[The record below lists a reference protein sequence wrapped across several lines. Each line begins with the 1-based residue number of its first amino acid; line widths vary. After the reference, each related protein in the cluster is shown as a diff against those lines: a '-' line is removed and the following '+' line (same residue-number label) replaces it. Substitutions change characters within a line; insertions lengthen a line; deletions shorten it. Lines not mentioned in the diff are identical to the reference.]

1 MIAGALKKTPST
13 NRVPSV
19 GGAAYGTGVTI
30 SILPVT
36 GVGEIVPGTDLAL
49 ALTAALDSDGGAAL
63 IDGDVLVV
71 TQKIVSKAE
80 DRYLD
85 LGEVIPSSEAEE
97 LAITTRKD
105 PRLVEMVLRESEA
118 VVRSAPFVLIT
129 RHRLGMVMANA
140 GIDQSNLGPGGE
152 DRILLL
158 PLDPDASAEAIRE
171 TVCRHTGKSVA
182 VVISDSFGRPWR
194 NGVVNVAIGAAGLA
208 SIVDERGKADRN
220 GRILGVTQ
228 IALADAIASAA
239 GLIMGEAAEG
249 IPAAIVRGVELH
261 AGDASP
267 ARALLRPAA
276 EDLFR

>member
-1 MIAGALKKTPST
+1 M
-13 NRVPSV
+13 
-19 GGAAYGTGVTI
+19 TI
-30 SILPVT
+30 SILPIT
-36 GVGEIVPGTDLAL
+36 GIGEIMPGADLAL
-49 ALTAALDSDGGAAL
+49 LLAAAIDADSATMLA
-63 IDGDVLVV
+63 DGDILVV

-85 LGEVIPSSEAEE
+85 LRDVSPSPEAEE
-97 LAITTRKD
+97 LAVATRKD

-129 RHRLGMVMANA
+129 RHKLGMVMANA

-152 DRILLL
+152 ERILLL
-158 PLDPDASAEAIRE
+158 PLDPDASAEAIRDA
-171 TVCRHTGKSVA
+171 VHRHTGKSVA

-228 IALADAIASAA
+228 IALADSIASAA

-261 AGDASP
+261 AESASP

>member
-1 MIAGALKKTPST
+1 M
-13 NRVPSV
+13 
-19 GGAAYGTGVTI
+19 TI
-30 SILPVT
+30 SILPIT
-36 GVGEIVPGTDLAL
+36 GVSEIMPGADLAL
-49 ALTAALDSDGGAAL
+49 VLTATIDGDDATML
-63 IDGDVLVV
+63 IDGDILVV

-85 LGEVIPSSEAEE
+85 LGDIVPSPEAEA
-97 LAITTRKD
+97 LAVTTRKD

-118 VVRSAPFVLIT
+118 VVRSAPHVLIT
-129 RHRLGMVMANA
+129 RHRLGMVVANA

-158 PLDPDASAEAIRE
+158 PLDPDASAAAIRD
-171 TVCRHTGKSVA
+171 TVYRHTGRSVA

-228 IALADAIASAA
+228 IALADAIAAAA

-261 AGDASP
+261 TADAST
-267 ARALLRPAA
+267 AQALLRPAA

>member
-1 MIAGALKKTPST
+1 M
-13 NRVPSV
+13 
-19 GGAAYGTGVTI
+19 TI
-30 SILPVT
+30 SILPVK
-36 GVGEIVPGTDLAL
+36 GVGEITPGTDLARVL
-49 ALTAALDSDGGAAL
+49 TDAMEGDDAIALSDGD
-63 IDGDVLVV
+63 ILVV

-80 DRYLD
+80 GRYCD
-85 LGEVIPSSEAEE
+85 LRHIVPSPEAEE
-97 LAITTRKD
+97 LAAVTRKD
-105 PRLVEMVLRESEA
+105 PRLVEMILRESEA

-158 PLDPDASAEAIRE
+158 PLDPDASAEGIRD
-171 TVCRHTGKSVA
+171 TVYRRTGQSVA

-228 IALADAIASAA
+228 VALADAVASAA

-249 IPAAIVRGVELH
+249 IPAAIVRGVALH
-261 AGDASP
+261 SAHASP

>member
-1 MIAGALKKTPST
+1 M
-13 NRVPSV
+13 
-19 GGAAYGTGVTI
+19 TI
-30 SILPVT
+30 SILPIT
-36 GVGEIVPGTDLAL
+36 GVGEIAPGTDLAV
-49 ALTAALDSDGGAAL
+49 ALTGAIEGDDTTALV
-63 IDGDVLVV
+63 DGDILVV

-85 LGEVIPSSEAEE
+85 LRDITPSPEAEA
-97 LAITTRKD
+97 LAATTRKD

-129 RHRLGMVMANA
+129 RHKLGMVMANA

-158 PLDPDASAEAIRE
+158 PLDPDASAEAIRDA
-171 TVCRHTGKSVA
+171 VCRHSGKSVA

-228 IALADAIASAA
+228 IALADSIASAA

-249 IPAAIVRGVELH
+249 IPAAIVRGVDLH
-261 AGDASP
+261 AANASP
-267 ARALLRPAA
+267 AKALLRPAA

>member
-1 MIAGALKKTPST
+1 M
-13 NRVPSV
+13 
-19 GGAAYGTGVTI
+19 TI

-49 ALTAALDSDGGAAL
+49 ALTTALDSDSEAAL

-85 LGEVIPSSEAEE
+85 LCDVIPSSEAEE

-158 PLDPDASAEAIRE
+158 PLDPDASAEAIRD
-171 TVCRHTGKSVA
+171 TVYRHTGKSVA

-249 IPAAIVRGVELH
+249 IPAAIVRGIELH
-261 AGDASP
+261 AADASP
-267 ARALLRPAA
+267 AKALLRPAA

>member
-1 MIAGALKKTPST
+1 
-13 NRVPSV
+13 
-19 GGAAYGTGVTI
+19 VTI
-30 SILPVT
+30 SILPIT
-36 GVGEIVPGTDLAL
+36 GVGEIAPSTDLAL
-49 ALTAALDSDGGAAL
+49 ALTAA
-63 IDGDVLVV
+63 IDGNSGTVLCDGDILVI

-85 LGEVIPSSEAEE
+85 LRDVIPSPQAEE
-97 LAITTRKD
+97 LAVATRKD

-158 PLDPDASAEAIRE
+158 PLDPDASAEAICDA
-171 TVCRHTGKSVA
+171 VYRHTGKSVA

-239 GLIMGEAAEG
+239 GLVMGEAAEG

-261 AGDASP
+261 AADATP
-267 ARALLRPAA
+267 ARVLLRPAA

>member
-1 MIAGALKKTPST
+1 LSHGIETDRRDRT
-13 NRVPSV
+13 D
-19 GGAAYGTGVTI
+19 VTVT
-30 SILPVT
+30 ILPVT
-36 GVGEIVPGTDLAL
+36 GVGEIAPNTDLAR
-49 ALTAALDSDGGAAL
+49 ALTAALAGSATPL
-63 IDGDVLVV
+63 IDGDILVV

-85 LGEVIPSSEAEE
+85 LNHVTPSPEAID
-97 LAITTRKD
+97 LAAGTRKD
-105 PRLVEMVLRESEA
+105 PRLVEMVLRESQA
-118 VVRSAPFVLIT
+118 VVRSAPHVLIT

-140 GIDQSNLGPGGE
+140 GIDQSNLGPGGS

-158 PLDPDASAEAIRE
+158 PLDPDGSAKAIRDA
-171 TVCRHTGKSVA
+171 VLAHAGMRVG

-194 NGVVNVAIGAAGLA
+194 NGVVNVAIGAAGLP

-239 GLIMGEAAEG
+239 GLVMGEAAEG
-249 IPAAIVRGVELH
+249 IPAAIVRGVDLH
-261 AGDASP
+261 VADATP
-267 ARALLRPAA
+267 ATALLRPAE